1 MIEQA
6 EGTAV
11 RQSVLVQAPPERA
24 FEVFTAG
31 MSSWWPMDSHH
42 IGERPAA
49 AVVIEPRAGGRWFE
63 RGDDGSECD
72 WGEVL
77 AWEPPHRVVLIWR
90 LNADFAF
97 DQTIHTEVE
106 VRFEPQDGS
115 TRVTLEHR
123 GLDAYGDKAAEMR
136 ETFGSDGGWA
146 SLLRTYADAAL
157 SET

>member
-24 FEVFTAG
+24 FEVFTAE
-31 MSSWWPMDSHH
+31 MSTWWPLDSHS
-42 IGERPAA
+42 IGERPMGAA
-49 AVVIEPRAGGRWFE
+49 VIEPRTGGRWYE

-77 AWEPPHRVVLIWR
+77 AWEPPRRVVLAWR
-90 LNADFAF
+90 LTTEWAF
-97 DQTIHTEVE
+97 DPAIHTEIE
-106 VRFEPQDGS
+106 VLFEPQDGGS

-136 ETFGSDGGWA
+136 ETFDSDGGWNG
-146 SLLRTYADAAL
+146 LLRSFAEAAAA
-157 SET
+157 